1 MHGLSRDDCERLD
14 RKDPLGALRGRFEL
28 PTGVIYLD
36 GNSLGALPV
45 GTRQRLDE
53 LVRVQWG
60 EDLIRSWNS
69 HDWIGMPRR
78 IGAKIARLIGARD
91 DEVIAADSTSINLFK
106 LLAAA
111 LRLRPRRRIIV
122 SERTNFPTDLYI
134 IEGLIE
140 LLGQGHELRLVH
152 ADELSDALDEKVAAL
167 VLTQVDYRSG
177 RLHDLTTLT
186 RQAQAKGVLTLWDL
200 SHSAGAMPIELN
212 AAGVDMAVGCGYKYF
227 NGGPGAPAYLF
238 IARCHQRD
246 VPPAIPGWMGHAV
259 PFAFAPDYRPAA
271 GVERHLV
278 GTPPVLGLAA
288 LEVGVDLL
296 LEVDLQLVR
305 EKSRRLGD
313 LYLRLLDQECAA
325 FGFERACP
333 DDSARRGSQVAVRHP
348 QGYAIIQALI
358 AEGVIGDFR
367 APDILRFGLA
377 PLYLRYVDIWDAVA
391 ALHRVMA
398 SQAWNRAEFKRKATV
413 T

>member
-14 RKDPLGALRGRFEL
+14 REDPLSVWRARFEL
-28 PTGVIYLD
+28 PSGVIYLD

-60 EDLIRSWNS
+60 EDLIRSWNGN
-69 HDWIGMPRR
+69 DWIGMPRR
-78 IGAKIARLIGARD
+78 IGAKIARLIGACD
-91 DEVIAADSTSINLFK
+91 DEVVAADSTSVNLFK

-111 LRLRPRRRIIV
+111 LRLRPGRKVIV

-152 ADELSDALDEKVAAL
+152 AGELCDALDETVAVL

-177 RLHDLTTLT
+177 RLHDLATLT
-186 RQAQAKGVLTLWDL
+186 RQAQAKGILTLWDL

-212 AAGVDMAVGCGYKYF
+212 AAGVDMAVGCGYKYL

-238 IARCHQRD
+238 IARRHQRMA
-246 VPPAIPGWMGHAV
+246 PPAIAGWMGHAV

-271 GVERHLV
+271 GIERHLV

-296 LEVDLQLVR
+296 LGADLRLVR
-305 EKSRRLGD
+305 EKSRQLGD
-313 LYLRLLDQECAA
+313 LCLRLVEQECAA
-325 FGFERACP
+325 FGFERASP
-333 DDSARRGSQVAVRHP
+333 HDSARRGSQVAVRHP
-348 QGYAIIQALI
+348 QGYAIVQALI

-367 APDILRFGLA
+367 APDLLRFGLA
-377 PLYLRYVDIWDAVA
+377 PLYLRYVDIWEAVA
-391 ALHRVMA
+391 ALRRVMA
-398 SQAWNRAEFKRKATV
+398 SRSWDRPEFKRKATV

>member
-1 MHGLSRDDCERLD
+1 MYGLSRDDCERLD
-14 RKDPLGALRGRFEL
+14 REDPLGTLRGRFEL
-28 PTGVIYLD
+28 PSGLIYLD

-45 GTRQRLDE
+45 GARQRLDE

-60 EDLIRSWNS
+60 EDLIRSWNR

-152 ADELSDALDEKVAAL
+152 ADELSDALDEKVAVL
-167 VLTQVDYRSG
+167 VMTQVDYRSG
-177 RLHDLTTLT
+177 RLHDLAALT

-212 AAGVDMAVGCGYKYF
+212 AAGVDMAVGCGYKYL

-238 IARCHQRD
+238 IARRHLRD
-246 VPPAIPGWMGHAV
+246 AQPTIAGWMGHAA
-259 PFAFAPDYRPAA
+259 PFTFAPDYRPAA
-271 GVERHLV
+271 GIERHLV

-296 LEVDLQLVR
+296 LEADLQLVR

-325 FGFERACP
+325 FGFEHACP
-333 DDSARRGSQVAVRHP
+333 HDSTRRGSQVAVRHP

-358 AEGVIGDFR
+358 VEGVIGDFR

-398 SQAWNRAEFKRKATV
+398 SQAWNKPEFKRKATV